1 MANSSPLLSVS
12 LRVDYPNKPQ
22 TLKAVS
28 FQIYPGEVL
37 GLVGESGSGKST
49 VALALL
55 RLLAAKGGWAQGQ
68 ILFRERDLMK
78 ASEREMRDIRGRE
91 MGLILQ
97 SPSSSLNPA
106 LRIGT
111 QLAEA
116 WKSHASGSRSEMEAA
131 VERALSSVGLPLNS
145 EFRSRYPSQISVG
158 QAQRVLIG
166 MAVMHTPALLI
177 ADEPTSA
184 LDAITQWEIM
194 RLFSTLNRKTGS
206 AILYISH
213 DLLSVASICHRIAI
227 LHDGEIVECRGT
239 QSLLTQPLHPYTQR
253 LLTCIPWLPGLSKPM
268 PVELHP
274 FSDRA
279 GLVVDGMARPEEPPQ
294 GRGLAATISGDCAPR
309 NQGVDHK
316 RWLA

>member
-184 LDAITQWEIM
+184 LDAITQWEIL
-194 RLFSTLNRKTGS
+194 R
-206 AILYISH
+206 
-213 DLLSVASICHRIAI
+213 
-227 LHDGEIVECRGT
+227 
-239 QSLLTQPLHPYTQR
+239 
-253 LLTCIPWLPGLSKPM
+253 
-268 PVELHP
+268 PV
-274 FSDRA
+274 SY
-279 GLVVDGMARPEEPPQ
+279 
-294 GRGLAATISGDCAPR
+294 
-309 NQGVDHK
+309 
-316 RWLA
+316 